1 MSAIPSWRAGFELEV
16 ILGDLGKPRFERE
29 LRDGEAMD
37 EASPG
42 FCRAFASKLRE
53 RTGRAWSAPSRPPQ
67 RPGFYVVPEYGLD
80 PLNWPD
86 DRLAGVEL
94 LTPPLPL
101 DEAEMV
107 RTELSEAIYEIDGD
121 FNFFASDHTASCGWH
136 INIDGGDGYRL
147 DPERFILGVD
157 ELLLLA
163 NNDRL
168 FSRYT
173 ALQRHAVGV
182 PLLRHLAHDP
192 TGKFLLGSALGNLLD
207 DRAGRDKGYA
217 ANFAKL
223 LKGYVELRHFSAESF
238 FNGPHLTE
246 QLERIPAAFEVW
258 PAHSH
263 PFEQAFRRKFLLLS
277 RWLERARS
285 KLNWNLTQGLVAAEG
300 RVQFAGEPIGHV
312 MANGLVELN
321 LFGHGEYEYV
331 ATIRDI
337 ALSDIPEA
345 VALLALDL
353 AELYNLG
360 IRQRASSNTSFQRAV
375 LQLAAHLRKDPGLS
389 SSAQLDELAHA
400 EKLRREMHP
409 QFYMTAGT

>member
-1 MSAIPSWRAGFELEV
+1 MSSIPFWRAGFELEV
-16 ILGDLGKPRFERE
+16 ILGDLGDPRFERE

-37 EASPG
+37 EASPT

-53 RTGRAWSAPSRPPQ
+53 RTGRAWSAPTKSPQ

-80 PLNWPD
+80 PLNWPE

-101 DEAEMV
+101 DEAETV
-107 RTELSEAIYEIDGD
+107 RTELYEAIYEIDGD
-121 FNFFASDHTASCGWH
+121 FNFFANEHTDGCGWH
-136 INIDGGDGYRL
+136 INIDAGDGYRL
-147 DPERFILGVD
+147 DPDRFILGVD

-173 ALQRHAVGV
+173 GLQRHAVGV
-182 PLLRHLAHDP
+182 PLLRHLAQDP
-192 TGKFLLGSALGNLLD
+192 EGKFLLGTALGNLLD
-207 DRAGRDKGYA
+207 ASARRDKGYA
-217 ANFAKL
+217 ANFGKL
-223 LKGYVELRHFSAESF
+223 VKGYLELRHFSAESF
-238 FNGPHLTE
+238 FNGPHLIE

-277 RWLERARS
+277 RWLARIRG
-285 KLNWNLTQGLVAAEG
+285 KLEWELTQGLVAAQG
-300 RVQFAGEPIGHV
+300 RVHFAGEPLGHL
-312 MANGLVELN
+312 MANGLLELN
-321 LFGHGEYEYV
+321 LYGRGEHEYV

-337 ALSDIPEA
+337 VLADITEA

-360 IRQRASSNTSFQRAV
+360 VRQRASSNKAFQRAV
-375 LQLAAHLRKDPGLS
+375 LQLAGQLTKAPGLS
-389 SSAQLDELAHA
+389 SSAQLDELAKV
-400 EKLRREMHP
+400 ETLRRAMHP
-409 QFYMTAGT
+409 QFYAAAKP

>member
-1 MSAIPSWRAGFELEV
+1 MRALSGEQ
-16 ILGDLGKPRFERE
+16 ILRRG
-29 LRDGEAMD
+29 
-37 EASPG
+37 
-42 FCRAFASKLRE
+42 
-53 RTGRAWSAPSRPPQ
+53 Q
-67 RPGFYVVPEYGLD
+67 
-80 PLNWPD
+80 
-86 DRLAGVEL
+86 
-94 LTPPLPL
+94 
-101 DEAEMV
+101 
-107 RTELSEAIYEIDGD
+107 
-121 FNFFASDHTASCGWH
+121 
-136 INIDGGDGYRL
+136 
-147 DPERFILGVD
+147 
-157 ELLLLA
+157 LLLLA

-207 DRAGRDKGYA
+207 NRAGRDKGYA

-238 FNGPHLTE
+238 FNGAPLTE

-277 RWLERARS
+277 RWLARARA
-285 KLNWNLTQGLVAAEG
+285 KLAWNLTQGLVAAEG
-300 RVQFAGEPIGHV
+300 RVHFAGEPLGHL

-321 LFGHGEYEYV
+321 LLGQGKYEYV

-337 ALSDIPEA
+337 VLSDIPEA

-353 AELYNLG
+353 AELTNLG
-360 IRQRASSNTSFQRAV
+360 IRQRASSNKSFQRAV
-375 LQLAAHLRKDPGLS
+375 LQLAAQLRKDPGLS
-389 SSAQLDELAHA
+389 SSVQLDELAHA

-409 QFYMTAGT
+409 QFYMAAET

>member
-1 MSAIPSWRAGFELEV
+1 MPAIPSWRAGFELEV
-16 ILGDLGKPRFERE
+16 ILGDLGEPRFEEE
-29 LRDGEAMD
+29 LREHGPMD
-37 EASPG
+37 LASPAY
-42 FCRAFASKLRE
+42 CRALATKLRE
-53 RTGRAWSAPSRPPQ
+53 RTGHSWTAPSGSPQ
-67 RPGFYVVPEYGLD
+67 RPGFYVIPEYGLD
-80 PLNWPD
+80 PLNWPT
-86 DRLAGVEL
+86 DRLAGIEL
-94 LTPPLPL
+94 LTPPLPF
-101 DEAEMV
+101 DEAETV
-107 RTELSEAIYEIDGD
+107 RSELIKAIDDLDGD
-121 FNFFASDHTASCGWH
+121 FNFFGDGYTSDCGWH
-136 INIDGGDGYRL
+136 INIDAGPGFRL
-147 DPERFILGVD
+147 DPDRFIIGVD

-163 NNDRL
+163 RNDRL
-168 FSRYT
+168 FSSYT

-192 TGKFLLGSALGNLLD
+192 TGKFLLGTALGNLLD

-238 FNGPHLTE
+238 FNGPQLTE
-246 QLERIPAAFEVW
+246 QLERIPAAFEFW

-277 RWLERARS
+277 RWLARARG
-285 KLNWNLTQGLVAAEG
+285 KLAWDLTQGLVTAEG
-300 RVQFAGEPIGHV
+300 RVHCAGEPLGHL
-312 MANGLVELN
+312 MANGLIELN

-337 ALSDIPEA
+337 VVSDIPEA

-375 LQLAAHLRKDPGLS
+375 LQLAGQLRKDPKLS
-389 SSAQLDELAHA
+389 SSAQLEELVAR
-400 EKLRREMHP
+400 EKLI
-409 QFYMTAGT
+409 TC

>member
-1 MSAIPSWRAGFELEV
+1 MSMIPSWRAGFELEIIV
-16 ILGDLGKPRFERE
+16 GNLGEPRFERE
-29 LRDGEAMD
+29 LRERGPMD
-37 EASPG
+37 EASST
-42 FCRAFASKLRE
+42 FCQAFAAKLRE
-53 RTGRAWSAPSRPPQ
+53 RTGRSWSAPSRSPQ

-80 PLNWPD
+80 PLNWPE

-101 DEAEMV
+101 DDAEKV
-107 RTELSEAIYEIDGD
+107 RTELIEAIYEIDGD
-121 FNFFASDHTASCGWH
+121 FNFFADEHTGDCGWH
-136 INIDGGDGYRL
+136 INIDAGDGYRL
-147 DPERFILGVD
+147 DPARFIVGVD

-163 NNDRL
+163 DNDRL

-207 DRAGRDKGYA
+207 AHAGRDKGYA

-238 FNGPHLTE
+238 FNGPHLIE
-246 QLERIPAAFEVW
+246 QLERIPAAFAVW

-263 PFEQAFRRKFLLLS
+263 PFEQAFHRKFLLLS
-277 RWLERARS
+277 RWLARARG
-285 KLNWNLTQGLVAAEG
+285 KLAWDLTQGLVASEG
-300 RVQFAGEPIGHV
+300 RVHFAGEPLGHL

-337 ALSDIPEA
+337 VLSDIPEA

-353 AELYNLG
+353 AELTNLG

-375 LQLAAHLRKDPGLS
+375 LQLAAQLRKDPGLS
-389 SSAQLDELAHA
+389 SSAQLEELANA
-400 EKLRREMHP
+400 EKMRREMHP
-409 QFYMTAGT
+409 QFYAAAGT

>member
-16 ILGDLGKPRFERE
+16 ILGDLGEPRFERE
-29 LRDGEAMD
+29 LRKHGPMD
-37 EASPG
+37 QASST
-42 FCRAFASKLRE
+42 FCQAFAAKLRE
-53 RTGRAWSAPSRPPQ
+53 RTGRSWSAPSRSPQ

-80 PLNWPD
+80 PLNWPE

-101 DEAEMV
+101 DDAEIV
-107 RTELSEAIYEIDGD
+107 RTELFEAICEIDGD
-121 FNFFASDHTASCGWH
+121 FNFFADEHTANCGWH
-136 INIDGGDGYRL
+136 INIDAGDGFRL
-147 DPERFILGVD
+147 DPDRFILGVD

-192 TGKFLLGSALGNLLD
+192 TGKFLLSSALGNLLEAH
-207 DRAGRDKGYA
+207 AGSDKGYA

-223 LKGYVELRHFSAESF
+223 VKGYVELRHFSAESF
-238 FNGPHLTE
+238 FNGAPLTE

-263 PFEQAFRRKFLLLS
+263 PIEQAFRRKFLLLS
-277 RWLERARS
+277 RWLALARA
-285 KLNWNLTQGLVAAEG
+285 KLAWNLTQGLVAAEG
-300 RVQFAGEPIGHV
+300 RVHFAGEPLGHL

-321 LFGHGEYEYV
+321 LFGQGEYEYV

-337 ALSDIPEA
+337 VLSDIPEA

-353 AELYNLG
+353 AELTNLG

-375 LQLAAHLRKDPGLS
+375 LQLAAQLRKDPGLS
-389 SSAQLDELAHA
+389 SSAQLEELANA
-400 EKLRREMHP
+400 EKMRREMHP
-409 QFYMTAGT
+409 QFYAAAGT

>member
-16 ILGDLGKPRFERE
+16 ILGDLGEPRFERE
-29 LRDGEAMD
+29 LRKHGPMD
-37 EASPG
+37 QASST
-42 FCRAFASKLRE
+42 FCQAFAAKLRE
-53 RTGRAWSAPSRPPQ
+53 RTGRSWSAPSRSPQ

-80 PLNWPD
+80 PLNWPE
-86 DRLAGVEL
+86 DRFAGVEL

-101 DEAEMV
+101 DDAEMV
-107 RTELSEAIYEIDGD
+107 RTELFEAIYEIDGD
-121 FNFFASDHTASCGWH
+121 FNFFDNEHTANCGWH
-136 INIDGGDGYRL
+136 INIDAGDGFRL
-147 DPERFILGVD
+147 DPDRFILGVD

-163 NNDRL
+163 NDDRL

-207 DRAGRDKGYA
+207 GRAGRDKGYA

-238 FNGPHLTE
+238 FNGPPLTE

-263 PFEQAFRRKFLLLS
+263 PFEQAFRRKFVLLA
-277 RWLERARS
+277 RWLARARA
-285 KLNWNLTQGLVAAEG
+285 KLAWNLTQGLVAAEG
-300 RVQFAGEPIGHV
+300 RVHFDGEPIGHL

-321 LFGHGEYEYV
+321 LFGHGEYDYV

-375 LQLAAHLRKDPGLS
+375 LQLAAQLRKEHGLS
-389 SSAQLDELAHA
+389 SSAQLEELAHA

-409 QFYMTAGT
+409 QFYMATET

>member
-16 ILGDLGKPRFERE
+16 ILGDLGEPRFERE
-29 LRDGEAMD
+29 LRKHGPMD
-37 EASPG
+37 QASST
-42 FCRAFASKLRE
+42 FCQAFAAKLRE
-53 RTGRAWSAPSRPPQ
+53 RTGRSWSAPSRSPQ

-80 PLNWPD
+80 PLNWPE

-101 DEAEMV
+101 DDAEIV
-107 RTELSEAIYEIDGD
+107 RTELFEAIYEIDGD
-121 FNFFASDHTASCGWH
+121 FNFFADEHTANCGWH
-136 INIDGGDGYRL
+136 INIDAGDGFRL
-147 DPERFILGVD
+147 DPDRFILGVD

-192 TGKFLLGSALGNLLD
+192 TGKFLLGSALGNLLEAH
-207 DRAGRDKGYA
+207 AGCDKGYA

-238 FNGPHLTE
+238 FNGPQVTE
-246 QLERIPAAFEVW
+246 QLERILAAFEVW

-263 PFEQAFRRKFLLLS
+263 PLEQAFRRKFLLLS
-277 RWLERARS
+277 RWLARARA
-285 KLNWNLTQGLVAAEG
+285 KLAWNLTQGLVAAEG
-300 RVQFAGEPIGHV
+300 RVHFDGEPLGHL

-321 LFGHGEYEYV
+321 LFGHGEYEYI
-331 ATIRDI
+331 ATIRDTV
-337 ALSDIPEA
+337 LSDIPEA

-353 AELYNLG
+353 AEFYNLG

-375 LQLAAHLRKDPGLS
+375 LQLAAQLRKDPGLS

-409 QFYMTAGT
+409 QFYATAGT

>member
-1 MSAIPSWRAGFELEV
+1 MSANPTWRAGFELEV
-16 ILGDLGKPRFERE
+16 ILGDLGEPRFERE
-29 LRDGEAMD
+29 LRNGEAMD
-37 EASPG
+37 EASPA
-42 FCRAFASKLRE
+42 FCRAFAAKLRE
-53 RTGRAWSAPSRPPQ
+53 RTGRDWSAPSRPPK
-67 RPGFYVVPEYGLD
+67 RPGFYVIPEYGLD
-80 PLNWPD
+80 PLNWPE

-101 DEAEMV
+101 DDAETV
-107 RTELSEAIYEIDGD
+107 RSELYDAIYEIDGD
-121 FNFFASDHTASCGWH
+121 FNFCESEHTANCGWH
-136 INIDGGDGYRL
+136 INIDAGDSYRL
-147 DPERFILGVD
+147 SPERFIVGVD

-238 FNGPHLTE
+238 YNGPPLTE
-246 QLERIPAAFEVW
+246 QLERIPAAFAVG

-263 PFEQAFRRKFLLLS
+263 PLEQAFRRKFVLLS

-285 KLNWNLTQGLVAAEG
+285 KLNWNLTYGLVAAEG
-300 RVQFAGEPIGHV
+300 LVHFAGEPLGHV

-321 LFGHGEYEYV
+321 LLGHGDYEHV

-337 ALSDIPEA
+337 VLADIPEA
-345 VALLALDL
+345 VALLSLDL
-353 AELYNLG
+353 AELHNLG
-360 IRQRASSNTSFQRAV
+360 VRQRASRNKSFQRAV
-375 LQLAAHLRKDPGLS
+375 LQLASQLRKDPGLS
-389 SSAQLDELAHA
+389 SSAQLEMLENAG
-400 EKLRREMHP
+400 KLRRQMHP
-409 QFYMTAGT
+409 HFYASAAD